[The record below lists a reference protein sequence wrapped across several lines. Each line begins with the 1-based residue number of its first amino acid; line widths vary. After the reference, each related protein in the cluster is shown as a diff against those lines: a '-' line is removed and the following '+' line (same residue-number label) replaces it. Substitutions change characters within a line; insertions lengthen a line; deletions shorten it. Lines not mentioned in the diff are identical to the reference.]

1 MSYVWAWAVEGQS
14 GDKIIDFIEKAVGQD
29 AWAIICMHG
38 IDDQHLAIDMDAF
51 SKLVMH
57 LGKNKERIWT
67 DTVINL
73 ADYILTRRQ
82 KIMGDLH
89 GA

>member
-1 MSYVWAWAVEGQS
+1 
-14 GDKIIDFIEKAVGQD
+14 
-29 AWAIICMHG
+29 MHG